1 MAEKSMEFNVYDVLN
16 PWFIWFCCTK
26 FSISGSIVAHWD
38 GVHTQPESGVVVVDV
53 SLVVDVIK
61 LCVVCGTVVDA
72 VAGSVEPESK
82 IIITVM

>member
-1 MAEKSMEFNVYDVLN
+1 M
-16 PWFIWFCCTK
+16 
-26 FSISGSIVAHWD
+26 
-38 GVHTQPESGVVVVDV
+38 HTQPESGVVVVDV